1 MVSPAE
7 HGVDGAL
14 NIDGQAYPLG
24 HGVQEVLPPTEYVP
38 ALHNVGF
45 TWQWK
50 IDICQLQIMSVSTP

>member
-24 HGVQEVLPPTEYVP
+24 HGVQEV
-38 ALHNVGF
+38 
-45 TWQWK
+45 
-50 IDICQLQIMSVSTP
+50 